1 MNWGA
6 LASIVLAELLYVRAV
21 RILGGRGFSVPAWQQ
36 VAFHAGMTLWAVGLL
51 SPIDSLGEEGLTM
64 HMVQHLLI
72 ADIAAP
78 MILVGMRSPVLLFLL
93 PRPLLV
99 AVARRRRLRGF
110 FRLLRRPLVA
120 VPVYVVVLYFWHFS
134 FAFEAAV
141 EYELV
146 HVLQH
151 SSFVGIGILVWW
163 SALEPKRRQVP
174 GELWKVPYLIGSRL
188 AGMFLGMAFVITRE
202 PVYTGVYGTGERA
215 LGLEAVADQQIAG
228 ALMLI
233 TDGLIMFGALC
244 FFFWRASR
252 DDPDPHGR
260 GSRD

>member
-6 LASIVLAELLYVRAV
+6 LASILVAEWLYVRAV
-21 RILGGRGFSVPAWQQ
+21 RRLGARGFRVGPWQQ
-36 VAFHAGMTLWAVGLL
+36 VAFHAGMALWAVGLL
-51 SPIDSLGEEGLTM
+51 SPVDRLGEEGLTM

-78 MILVGMRSPVLLFLL
+78 LILIGIRSPVLLFVP

-99 AVARRRRLRGF
+99 GLARRRRLRAAC
-110 FRLLRRPLVA
+110 RRLRRPLVA
-120 VPVYVVVLYFWHFS
+120 VPVYVLVLYLWHFS

-141 EYELV
+141 RNDLV

-163 SALEPKRRQVP
+163 SALEPKRRRVP
-174 GELWKVPYLIGSRL
+174 GELWKIPYLIGARL

-202 PVYTGVYGTGERA
+202 PVYASVYGTDERA

-233 TDGLIMFGALC
+233 TDGAIMFGALC

-252 DDPDPHGR
+252 DAPEGP
-260 GSRD
+260 

>member
-6 LASIVLAELLYVRAV
+6 LASILLAEVLYVRAV
-21 RILGGRGFSVPAWQQ
+21 QRLSGRGFQVPAWQQ
-36 VAFHAGMTLWAVGLL
+36 VAYHAGMLLWAVGLL
-51 SPIDSLGEEGLTM
+51 SPVDRLGEEGLTM

-78 MILVGMRSPVLLFLL
+78 MILIGIRSPVMLFVP

-99 AVARRRRLRGF
+99 AFARRRPLRAS
-110 FRLLRRPLVA
+110 FRMLRRPLVA
-120 VPVYVVVLYFWHFS
+120 VPLYVLVLYGWHFA

-141 EYELV
+141 RYDLV

-151 SSFVGIGILVWW
+151 ASFVAIGILVWW
-163 SALEPKRRQVP
+163 SALEPKRRRVP
-174 GELWKVPYLIGSRL
+174 GELWKIPYLIGARL

-202 PVYTGVYGTGERA
+202 PVYTEVYGSGERG

-228 ALMLI
+228 ALMLV
-233 TDGLIMFGALC
+233 TDGLIMFGTLC

-260 GSRD
+260 TAA

>member
-6 LASIVLAELLYVRAV
+6 LASILLAEWLYVRAV
-21 RILGGRGFSVPAWQQ
+21 RRLGGRGFQVGTWQQ

-51 SPIDSLGEEGLTM
+51 SPVDHLGEEGLTM

-78 MILVGMRSPVLLFLL
+78 LILAGIRSPVMLFLP
-93 PRPLLV
+93 PRPVLV
-99 AVARRRRLRGF
+99 AFARRGWLRTA
-110 FRLLRRPLVA
+110 FRTLRKPLVA
-120 VPVYVVVLYFWHFS
+120 VPVYVLVLYGWHFA

-141 EYELV
+141 EHELV

-163 SALEPKRRQVP
+163 SALEPKRRRVP
-174 GELWKVPYLIGSRL
+174 GELWKVPYIIGSRL

-202 PVYTGVYGTGERA
+202 PVYPSVYGTGERA
-215 LGLEAVADQQIAG
+215 LGLGAVDDQQIAG

-233 TDGLIMFGALC
+233 TDGLIMFGALT

-252 DDPDPHGR
+252 DDPEQR
-260 GSRD
+260 AS

>member
-1 MNWGA
+1 MNFGA
-6 LASIVLAELLYVRAV
+6 LASIVAAELLYVRAV
-21 RILGGRGFSVPAWQQ
+21 RILGRRGFRVGRWQQ
-36 VAFHAGMTLWAVGLL
+36 AAFHGGMALWAVGLL
-51 SPIDSLGEEGLTM
+51 SPIDGLGEEGLTM

-78 MILVGMRSPVLLFLL
+78 MILAGIRSPVLLFLP

-99 AVARRRRLRGF
+99 GVARRRRLRAT
-110 FRLLRRPLVA
+110 FRTLRRPLVA
-120 VPVYVVVLYFWHFS
+120 VPIYVLVLYLWHFD
-134 FAFEAAV
+134 FMFEAAV
-141 EYELV
+141 RNPVV

-151 SSFVGIGILVWW
+151 GSFVGIGVLVWW
-163 SALEPKRRQVP
+163 SALEPKRRRVP

-202 PVYTGVYGTGERA
+202 PVYASVYGTGERG
-215 LGLEAVADQQIAG
+215 LGLAAVADQQVAG

-233 TDGLIMFGALC
+233 TDGLIMFAALT

-252 DDPDPHGR
+252 DDPEPAR
-260 GSRD
+260 

>member
-6 LASIVLAELLYVRAV
+6 LASIVVAELLYARAV
-21 RILGGRGFSVPAWQQ
+21 RRLGGRGFGVSGWQQ
-36 VAFHAGMTLWAVGLL
+36 VAFHAGMALWAVGLL

-78 MILVGMRSPVLLFLL
+78 LILIGIRSPVMLFVP

-99 AVARRRRLRGF
+99 AFARTGWLRTA
-110 FRLLRRPLVA
+110 FRTLRRPLVA
-120 VPVYVVVLYFWHFS
+120 VPVYVAVLYFWHFA

-141 EYELV
+141 EHELV

-174 GELWKVPYLIGSRL
+174 GELWKVPYIIGSRL

-202 PVYTGVYGTGERA
+202 PVYTAVYGRGERA

-233 TDGLIMFGALC
+233 TDGAIMFGALC

-252 DDPDPHGR
+252 DDPEER
-260 GSRD
+260 SAGSA

>member
-6 LASIVLAELLYVRAV
+6 LASILLAEWLYLRAV
-21 RILGGRGFSVPAWQQ
+21 RRLGGRGFRVGRWQQ
-36 VAFHAGMTLWAVGLL
+36 VAFHAGMALWAVGLL
-51 SPIDSLGEEGLTM
+51 SPVDSLGEEGLTM

-78 MILVGMRSPVLLFLL
+78 LILVGIRSPMMLFVP

-99 AVARRRRLRGF
+99 ALARRRRLRAA
-110 FRLLRRPLVA
+110 FRTLRRPLVA
-120 VPVYVVVLYFWHFS
+120 VPVYVLVLYGWHFA

-141 EYELV
+141 DNELV

-163 SALEPKRRQVP
+163 SALEPKRRRVP

-188 AGMFLGMAFVITRE
+188 AGMFLGMAFVITRV
-202 PVYTGVYGTGERA
+202 PVYTDVYGSGERA
-215 LGLEAVADQQIAG
+215 LGLDAVDDQQIAG

-233 TDGLIMFGALC
+233 TDGTIMFGALC

-252 DDPDPHGR
+252 DDPEER
-260 GSRD
+260 SAGSA

>member
-1 MNWGA
+1 LNLGA
-6 LASIVLAELLYVRAV
+6 LASILLAEWLYVRAV
-21 RILGGRGFSVPAWQQ
+21 GRLGDRGFRVGRWQQ

-51 SPIDSLGEEGLTM
+51 SPVDSLGEEGLTM

-78 MILVGMRSPVLLFLL
+78 LILVGIRSPVMLFVP
-93 PRPLLV
+93 PRALLV
-99 AVARRRRLRGF
+99 GLARRRRLRAA
-110 FRLLRRPLVA
+110 FRALRRPLVA
-120 VPVYVVVLYFWHFS
+120 VPVYVIVLYGWHFA

-163 SALEPKRRQVP
+163 SALEPKRRRVP

-202 PVYTGVYGTGERA
+202 PVYTSVYGSGERG
-215 LGLEAVADQQIAG
+215 LGLEAVQDQQIAG

-233 TDGLIMFGALC
+233 TDGLIMFGALT
-244 FFFWRASR
+244 FFFWRASK
-252 DDPDPHGR
+252 DDPEDVAA
-260 GSRD
+260 GSA

>member
-6 LASIVLAELLYVRAV
+6 LASILAAELLYVRAV
-21 RILGGRGFSVPAWQQ
+21 ATLGGRGFRVGPWQQ
-36 VAFHAGMTLWAVGLL
+36 AAFHTGMALWAVGLL
-51 SPIDSLGEEGLTM
+51 SPVDRLGEEGLTM

-78 MILVGMRSPVLLFLL
+78 LILIGIRSPVMLFVP

-99 AVARRRRLRGF
+99 AFARRRRLRRA
-110 FRLLRRPLVA
+110 FRVLRQPLVA
-120 VPVYVVVLYFWHFS
+120 VPVYVGVLYLWHFA

-141 EYELV
+141 RSDLV
-146 HVLQH
+146 HLLQH

-174 GELWKVPYLIGSRL
+174 GELWKIPYLIGARL

-202 PVYTGVYGTGERA
+202 PIYTSVYGSGERA
-215 LGLEAVADQQIAG
+215 LGLGAVADQQIAG
-228 ALMLI
+228 AVMLI

-252 DDPDPHGR
+252 DDPDRRPGATLR
-260 GSRD
+260 